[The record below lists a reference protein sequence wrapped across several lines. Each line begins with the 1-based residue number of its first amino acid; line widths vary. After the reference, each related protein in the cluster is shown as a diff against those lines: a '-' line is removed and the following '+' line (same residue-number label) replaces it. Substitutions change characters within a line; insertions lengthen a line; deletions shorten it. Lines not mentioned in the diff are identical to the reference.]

1 MKVKV
6 SNPRGGSVD
15 YVSQAL
21 KLSIPAYTKD
31 MLVELP
37 SDTASRWVEQLKKDG
52 LGVVE
57 VANTPPPPPPPPKP
71 APTMTSTTSPK
82 SEPAKETSTSK
93 ESGSKTS
100 TSKK

>member
-21 KLSIPAYTKD
+21 KLSVPAYTKD

-37 SDTASRWVEQLKKDG
+37 NDTASRWVEQLKKDG

-57 VANTPPPPPPPPKP
+57 VANTPPPPPPKP
-71 APTMTSTTSPK
+71 APQTTSTTSSK

>member
-21 KLSIPAYTKD
+21 KLSVPAYTKD

-57 VANTPPPPPPPPKP
+57 VTNTPPPKP
-71 APTMTSTTSPK
+71 APQTTSTTSSK

>member
-21 KLSIPAYTKD
+21 KLSVPAYTKD

-37 SDTASRWVEQLKKDG
+37 NDTASRWVEQLKKDG

-57 VANTPPPPPPPPKP
+57 VANTPPPPPPPKP
-71 APTMTSTTSPK
+71 APQTTSTTSSK

-93 ESGSKTS
+93 ESGSKTA